1 MNSIK
6 FNQISIYDILRRL
19 ASNLGHNKI
28 KLIITMEYSLKELFP
43 ELNNKLSPSIYE
55 VSVSD
60 LENNSYFTQLVE
72 LIRN

>member
-1 MNSIK
+1 M
-6 FNQISIYDILRRL
+6 RRL

-55 VSVSD
+55 VSASD
-60 LENNSYFTQLVE
+60 LESNSYFTQLVE